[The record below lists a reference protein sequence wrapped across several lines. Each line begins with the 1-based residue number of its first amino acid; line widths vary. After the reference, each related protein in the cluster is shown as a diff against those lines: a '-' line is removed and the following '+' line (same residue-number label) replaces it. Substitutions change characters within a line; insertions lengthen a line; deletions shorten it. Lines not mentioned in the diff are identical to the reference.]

1 MSKKVEFALFS
12 PQASQSWHQVE
23 ERAHRCEKL
32 GYHSIWLVDHMWQRG
47 MPDLDQHECVA
58 LMAGLAA
65 KTEKIRIG
73 TLVICNSYRN
83 PALLAK
89 TLTTID
95 HISNGRLEIGYGAG
109 WMDEEYK
116 AYGYEFPSMGTRLKM
131 FEEGL
136 HIMKAMFMDKRVTF
150 EGRHYK
156 IQEAVCNPKPVQQ
169 PHPPI
174 TIGGSGEKIMLKLVA
189 KFADRWNCPAG
200 YESFE
205 HKFNVLKQHCKDVGR
220 DVNTID
226 ISEQLLVCI
235 GSSDAEVEAKWKAAQ
250 MLKPFINTGIKGTP
264 KQLIEQL
271 KQRVSMGITT
281 FVIFFSDFAPPPTIE
296 LFAKEVMPAF
306 A

>member
-1 MSKKVEFALFS
+1 MS
-12 PQASQSWHQVE
+12 
-23 ERAHRCEKL
+23 
-32 GYHSIWLVDHMWQRG
+32 
-47 MPDLDQHECVA
+47 
-58 LMAGLAA
+58 LMAGLSA
-65 KTEKIRIG
+65 KTDKLRIG
-73 TLVICNSYRN
+73 TMVICNSYRN

-89 TLTTID
+89 SLATID

-136 HIMKAMFMDKRVTF
+136 HIMKAMFTEKRATF

-156 IQEAVCNPKPVQQ
+156 IQEAACNPKPVQK

-174 TIGGSGEKIMLKLVA
+174 TIGGSGEKVMLKLVA
-189 KFADRWNCPAG
+189 RFADRWNCPAG

-220 DVNTID
+220 DINTID

-250 MLKPFINTGIKGTP
+250 MLKPFISTGIKGTP

-271 KQRVSMGITT
+271 KQRVAMGITT

>member
-1 MSKKVEFALFS
+1 
-12 PQASQSWHQVE
+12 
-23 ERAHRCEKL
+23 
-32 GYHSIWLVDHMWQRG
+32 
-47 MPDLDQHECVA
+47 MPDLDHHECLA

-73 TLVICNSYRN
+73 TLVMCNSYRN

-95 HISNGRLEIGYGAG
+95 HISGGRLEIGYGAG
-109 WMDEEYK
+109 WMDKEYK

-136 HIMKAMFMDKRVTF
+136 HIMKLMFTEKRATF
-150 EGRHYK
+150 KGRHYQ
-156 IQEAVCNPKPVQQ
+156 IEEAICNPKPVQQ

-235 GSSDAEVEAKWKAAQ
+235 GSSDAEVEAKWKSAQ
-250 MLKPFINTGIKGTP
+250 MLKPFVSDRNQGHAETVDRGT
-264 KQLIEQL
+264 KKARRDGDHDVHDFL
-271 KQRVSMGITT
+271 QRLRAAADPRIVREG
-281 FVIFFSDFAPPPTIE
+281 SDAGVCVG
-296 LFAKEVMPAF
+296 LSDSARR
-306 A
+306 